1 LSWDEPWDENLR
13 VQVVRGARQAGK
25 IRGERRKAHMM
36 TALILALAKIV
47 ATFLPA
53 VQRFLGL

>member
-13 VQVVRGARQAGK
+13 VQVVRETSRAGK
-25 IRGERRKAHMM
+25 IRGERRVAHMM
-36 TALILALAKIV
+36 TALILALARIV